1 MDKLVISG
9 GHKLKG
15 TVSISGAKNA
25 AVAIL
30 PAAILSDG
38 VCRIENIP
46 AISDI
51 TLMCRILRDMGAN
64 IKMINKN
71 TIEIDPTKMV
81 FCETPNDLMRSM
93 RASCYLMGALL
104 GKFSKASVC
113 LPGGCDF
120 GTRPIDQHLKGF
132 KALGADYNIH
142 SGVINVKCENNKL
155 KGTHIYLDVVSVGA
169 TVNIMLAA
177 VKSEGL
183 TVIENAAKEPHIV
196 DLANFL
202 NCMGA
207 DIFGAGTDVIKIRG
221 VQKLK
226 GVTYSIIPDQI
237 EAGTYMAAAVI
248 TRGDVVIEN
257 IIPKHLESVTAKL
270 EEMGVNVEAF
280 DESVRVYCDKP
291 LQKCNIK
298 TMPHPGFPT
307 DMQPQITA
315 LLSTVEGTSIVN
327 EAVWD
332 NRFRYIE
339 ELRRMGAKISVDGRL
354 AVVEGVE
361 NLTGANVS
369 ATDLRAGAAL
379 IIAGLAAN
387 GRTTIDNINHIERG
401 YENIVEKLTNLGADI
416 KRISDVF
423 SAEDVSGI

>member
-15 TVSISGAKNA
+15 AVTISGAKNA

-51 TLMCRILRDMGAN
+51 TLMCRILSDMGAN

-71 TIEIDPTKMV
+71 TIEIDPTKMG
-81 FCETPNDLMRSM
+81 FRKTPNDLMRGM

-104 GKFSKASVC
+104 GKFSEANVC

-132 KALGADYNIH
+132 KALGAEYNIN
-142 SGVINVKCENNKL
+142 SGIINVKCEKL
-155 KGTHIYLDVVSVGA
+155 VGTHIYLDVVSVGA

-221 VQKLK
+221 VKNLK

-237 EAGTYMAAAVI
+237 EAGTYMAAAVV
-248 TRGDVVIEN
+248 TRGDVTIEN
-257 IIPKHLESVTAKL
+257 VIPKHLESITAKL
-270 EEMGVNVEAF
+270 EEMGVDVESF
-280 DESVRVYCDKP
+280 DESVRVCCKKP

-361 NLTGANVS
+361 ELTGAKVS

-379 IIAGLAAN
+379 IVAGLWAK
-387 GRTTIDNINHIERG
+387 GETIIENINHIERG
-401 YENIVEKLTNLGADI
+401 YENIVEKLTNLGAKI
-416 KRISDVF
+416 KRVSDIIPE
-423 SAEDVSGI
+423 EDVSGI

>member
-38 VCRIENIP
+38 ICRIENIP

-142 SGVINVKCENNKL
+142 SGVINVKCENNK
-155 KGTHIYLDVVSVGA
+155 
-169 TVNIMLAA
+169 
-177 VKSEGL
+177 
-183 TVIENAAKEPHIV
+183 
-196 DLANFL
+196 F
-202 NCMGA
+202 
-207 DIFGAGTDVIKIRG
+207 IFI
-221 VQKLK
+221 L
-226 GVTYSIIPDQI
+226 
-237 EAGTYMAAAVI
+237 
-248 TRGDVVIEN
+248 
-257 IIPKHLESVTAKL
+257 
-270 EEMGVNVEAF
+270 
-280 DESVRVYCDKP
+280 
-291 LQKCNIK
+291 
-298 TMPHPGFPT
+298 
-307 DMQPQITA
+307 
-315 LLSTVEGTSIVN
+315 
-327 EAVWD
+327 
-332 NRFRYIE
+332 
-339 ELRRMGAKISVDGRL
+339 
-354 AVVEGVE
+354 
-361 NLTGANVS
+361 
-369 ATDLRAGAAL
+369 
-379 IIAGLAAN
+379 
-387 GRTTIDNINHIERG
+387 
-401 YENIVEKLTNLGADI
+401 
-416 KRISDVF
+416 
-423 SAEDVSGI
+423 